1 MAFFFFFFFFLRWCA
16 EVHLITEV
24 PLCKT
29 YGPLASYTDL
39 VDPLEEPQFELPLSQ
54 GSPASLEAG
63 ALGARHV
70 DLPGSCEGSG

>member
-1 MAFFFFFFFFLRWCA
+1 MRWCA

-24 PLCKT
+24 LLVK
-29 YGPLASYTDL
+29 YKVHFASYTDL
-39 VDPLEEPQFELPLSQ
+39 VDHLEEPQFELPLPQ

-70 DLPGSCEGSG
+70 DSDLPGSFEGSG